1 MRGTLYGIGVGPGD
15 PELITLKAARLLRE
29 ADVLAVPAKPKSES
43 AAYRIAER
51 ALPEIAEKSILEF
64 DWPMT
69 KDRAALAA
77 FYRGAADRIG
87 AFLEQGKDVA
97 FLTLGDPAVY
107 ATYLYLHRL
116 TEADGYAAKIV
127 SGVPSFCAAAAR
139 LGIGL
144 AENGEEL
151 HVFPASYPDEALFGL
166 PGTKVLMKP
175 ASALP
180 ALKRRL
186 LGDGNH
192 EIFAAVNCGMEGE
205 TLCRSAENIPDDAG
219 YFTLIIMKE
228 KRGEAG
234 KA

>member
-15 PELITLKAARLLRE
+15 PELITFKAARLLRE

-51 ALPEIAEKSILEF
+51 AVPEIAEKPVLEF

-69 KDRAALAA
+69 KDRTALAA
-77 FYRGAADRIG
+77 FYRGAADRIE
-87 AFLEQGKDVA
+87 ALLDRGKNVA

-116 TEADGYAAKIV
+116 AEADGYPAEIV

-144 AENGEEL
+144 AENGEAL
-151 HVFPASYPDEALFGL
+151 HILPASYPDEALYGL

-180 ALKRRL
+180 ELKRRL
-186 LGDGNH
+186 AEDENH
-192 EIFAAVNCGMEGE
+192 AIFAAVNCGMEGE
-205 TLCRSAENIPDDAG
+205 TLCRSAENIPDGAG